1 MTTKQDKDPNF
12 LTPSDILA
20 AARKFVLE
28 ECSDEWPDDEW
39 FELGNWDIN
48 VWTDDQTGEAFATA
62 YPITPRGSTQT
73 NQGITIP
80 VQCAPALIL
89 AELRELGRAGKLN
102 DMNRILFGEIVSE
115 IVDSGADAGGYLDTL
130 RELSDQFSRALDGIE
145 RDLGNLQGKSLLAN
159 DYGTY
164 TLPAETNEVRIRAGE
179 YNGKPVDV
187 TVERRI
193 DGGIEAGIDYNGD
206 AYDRIWVGEE

>member
-1 MTTKQDKDPNF
+1 MTAKKDKDPSF

-28 ECSDEWPDDEW
+28 ECSDEWPEDEW

-48 VWTDDQTGEAFATA
+48 VWTDQTGDAFATA

-80 VQCAPALIL
+80 A
-89 AELRELGRAGKLN
+89 N
-102 DMNRILFGEIVSE
+102 
-115 IVDSGADAGGYLDTL
+115 GGD
-130 RELSDQFSRALDGIE
+130 
-145 RDLGNLQGKSLLAN
+145 LLAN
-159 DYGTY
+159 DDGTY
-164 TLPAETNEVRIRAGE
+164 TLLAETNEVRIRAGE
-179 YNGKPVDV
+179 YSGKPVDV

-193 DGGIEAGIDYNGD
+193 DGGIEVGIDYNGD

>member
-1 MTTKQDKDPNF
+1 MTTKKDKDPNF
-12 LTPSDILA
+12 LTPSEILA
-20 AARKFVLE
+20 AACKFVLE
-28 ECSDEWPDDEW
+28 ECSDEWPEDEW

-73 NQGITIP
+73 SQGITIP
-80 VQCAPALIL
+80 ANFEYLV
-89 AELRELGRAGKLN
+89 
-102 DMNRILFGEIVSE
+102 VS
-115 IVDSGADAGGYLDTL
+115 DD
-130 RELSDQFSRALDGIE
+130 
-145 RDLGNLQGKSLLAN
+145 
-159 DYGTY
+159 GTY
-164 TLPAETNEVRIRAGE
+164 TLAADTNEVLIHAGE

-206 AYDRIWVGEE
+206 AYDRIWVGE